1 MRCVHNYVEVQK
13 IRYPGRFTYTE
24 NIDES
29 LMGLRLPS
37 LMILNFVENSIK
49 YALKMEDE
57 IEVIVIVR
65 EEEGDM
71 VISICDTGNGM
82 DGATLEKIRGG
93 EAFENE
99 SGKHIGIWNCR
110 RRLNMLYGERMYF
123 NITSSPGSGTQV
135 FMRIPSEGRGKF
147 GQ

>member
-1 MRCVHNYVEVQK
+1 MWPIFVNSLNIWLILDFSLWHTSGSVQLYEEMRCVHNYVEVQK

-82 DGATLEKIRGG
+82 D
-93 EAFENE
+93 
-99 SGKHIGIWNCR
+99 
-110 RRLNMLYGERMYF
+110 
-123 NITSSPGSGTQV
+123 
-135 FMRIPSEGRGKF
+135 
-147 GQ
+147 